1 MKTRTKFK
9 AVFLSLFLVLLAAMV
24 YADNACMELC
34 KEKNR
39 IAVKLCNYP
48 EKETQALRECLAA
61 ARNNFDACKQ
71 ACGK

>member
-1 MKTRTKFK
+1 MKTRICFTV
-9 AVFLSLFLVLLAAMV
+9 VFLALPLVLLGSKV
-24 YADNACMELC
+24 YADSACMQLC

-39 IAVKLCNYP
+39 IAVKVCNYP
-48 EKETQALRECLAA
+48 KKDPQTLRQCLAD

>member
-1 MKTRTKFK
+1 MKTRTPLTFI
-9 AVFLSLFLVLLAAMV
+9 FLTLLSILTAAAV
-24 YADNACMELC
+24 YADDACMQLC

-48 EKETQALRECLAA
+48 EKEPQALRQCLAD
-61 ARNNFDACKQ
+61 ARDAFDACKQ

>member
-1 MKTRTKFK
+1 MKTRTPLT
-9 AVFLSLFLVLLAAMV
+9 AVFLALLSVLLAAKV
-24 YADNACMELC
+24 YADDACMQLC

-39 IAVKLCNYP
+39 IAVKLCNYHK
-48 EKETQALRECLAA
+48 KEPQALRQCLAD

>member
-1 MKTRTKFK
+1 MKTRTPLTFI
-9 AVFLSLFLVLLAAMV
+9 FITLLSILTAAAV
-24 YADNACMELC
+24 YADDVCMQLC

-48 EKETQALRECLAA
+48 EKEPQALRQCLAD
-61 ARNNFDACKQ
+61 ARDAFDACKQ